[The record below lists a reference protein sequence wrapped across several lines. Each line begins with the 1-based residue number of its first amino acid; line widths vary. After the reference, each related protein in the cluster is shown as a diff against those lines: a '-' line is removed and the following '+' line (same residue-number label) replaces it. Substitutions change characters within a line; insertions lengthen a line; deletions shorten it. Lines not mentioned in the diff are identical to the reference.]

1 VARFLIVVDGLCRF
15 FCQADESV
23 LAGAER
29 SGMLALPVGCRR
41 GGCGVCRI
49 RVISGRFHTGF
60 MSNAH
65 VTAMQAADGFALACR
80 TIPLSDLVIRA
91 APGTPKAAA
100 LPPQLRPPG

>member
-1 VARFLIVVDGLCRF
+1 VARFLIVVEGLCRF
-15 FCQADESV
+15 FCQANESV

-49 RVISGRFHTGF
+49 RVVSGRFNAGF

-65 VTAMQAADGFALACR
+65 LTAMQPADGFSLACR
-80 TIPLSDLVIRA
+80 NNTLSDLVIRT
-91 APGTPKAAA
+91 APGTQTAVAFSPHS
-100 LPPQLRPPG
+100 RPRG